1 MNSMLLRQASVI
13 EDLLYL
19 YKNMLTVEEEIAYY
33 NYIFK
38 QLLLVHE
45 GQESK
50 IGSKSTSSG
59 SSRRTKSSSRE
70 RVQGKSQRR
79 EG

>member
-1 MNSMLLRQASVI
+1 MAEKGPCLKKSILYNKRNKMNSMLLRQASVI

-45 GQESK
+45 G
-50 IGSKSTSSG
+50 
-59 SSRRTKSSSRE
+59 
-70 RVQGKSQRR
+70 
-79 EG
+79 